1 MNTAI
6 EQMLKN
12 YRIENIYDQKNA
24 MKEIMQEIVLC
35 GLSRAGFFQKAAFY
49 GGTALRI
56 FYGLDRFSEDLD
68 FSLVTADPDFDLSDY
83 FPVLEK
89 EVRAFGLHVTIQ
101 EKEKTK
107 ESNIRSAFLQGNT
120 KEHLLLFYAD
130 GDLAGSVA
138 RSEVVKIKFE
148 VDINPPEY
156 AGFEHKYR
164 LLPTPYEVNLY
175 DMPSLFAGKIHAV
188 LCRAWKSRIKGRD
201 LYDYVFYLSRG
212 SAVNQKHLRARL
224 LQSGFISEDV
234 ECTLPEL
241 RRMLYERF
249 DAIDFRQAK
258 QDVEPFIRDTASLNM
273 WNADFFK
280 QITAGL
286 QFCGEEKIRST
297 LQ

>member
-12 YRIENIYDQKNA
+12 YQIENIYDQKNA

-68 FSLVTADPDFDLSDY
+68 FSLVTADPEFDLTVY

-89 EVRAFGLHVTIQ
+89 EVRAFGLHVRIQ

-107 ESNIRSAFLQGNT
+107 ESNIRSAFLKGNT

-130 GDLAGSVA
+130 EKLAGSVA

-156 AGFEHKYR
+156 AGFEHKYQ

-212 SAVNQKHLRARL
+212 SVVNQKHLRARL

-241 RRMLYERF
+241 RHMLYERF
-249 DAIDFRQAK
+249 DTIDFRQAK

-286 QFCGEEKIRST
+286 RF
-297 LQ
+297 

>member
-12 YRIENIYDQKNA
+12 YQIENLYDQKNA

-68 FSLVTADPDFDLSDY
+68 FSLLTSDPKFDLTVY

-89 EVRAFGLHVTIQ
+89 EVRAFGLHVTIE
-101 EKEKTK
+101 EKEKSK
-107 ESNIRSAFLQGNT
+107 ESNISSAFLKGNT

-130 GDLAGSVA
+130 TDLAGSVA
-138 RSEVVKIKFE
+138 RNEVIKIKFE
-148 VDINPPEY
+148 VDIDPPAY

-164 LLPTPYEVNLY
+164 LLPTPFEVNLY

-188 LCRAWKSRIKGRD
+188 LCRGWKNRIKGRD

-212 SAVNQKHLRARL
+212 SAVNQRHLRARL
-224 LQSGFISEDV
+224 LQSGFISDDV
-234 ECTLPEL
+234 ECTLSEIQH
-241 RRMLYERF
+241 MLYERF
-249 DAIDFRQAK
+249 DMIDFRQAK
-258 QDVEPFIRDTASLNM
+258 QDVEPFVRDAVTLNL
-273 WNADFFK
+273 WSSDFFK
-280 QITAGL
+280 QITREL
-286 QFCGEEKIRST
+286 HF
-297 LQ
+297 

>member
-12 YRIENIYDQKNA
+12 YQIENIYDQKNA

-68 FSLVTADPDFDLSDY
+68 FSLVTAAPDFDLTVY

-107 ESNIRSAFLQGNT
+107 ESNIRSAFLKGNT

-130 GDLAGSVA
+130 EDLAGSVA

-224 LQSGFISEDV
+224 LQSGFISEDM

-241 RRMLYERF
+241 RNMLYERF
-249 DAIDFRQAK
+249 DTIDFRQAK

-286 QFCGEEKIRST
+286 HF
-297 LQ
+297 

>member
-1 MNTAI
+1 MSTAI

-12 YRIENIYDQKNA
+12 YNVRNIYDRKNA

-68 FSLVTADPDFDLSDY
+68 FSLETTDISFDLTTY

-89 EVRAFGLHVTIQ
+89 EVRAFGLNVTIV

-107 ESNIRSAFLQGNT
+107 ESNIRSAFLKGNT

-130 GDLAGSVA
+130 EQAAGGVPKNEA
-138 RSEVVKIKFE
+138 VKIKFE
-148 VDINPPEY
+148 VDVNPPSY
-156 AGFEHKYR
+156 ATFEHKYR
-164 LLPTPYEVNLY
+164 LLPAPYEVNMY

-188 LCRAWKSRIKGRD
+188 ICRAWQSRVKGRD

-212 SAVNQKHLRARL
+212 AAVNRRHLRERL
-224 LQSGFISEDV
+224 IQSQFITTDA
-234 ECTLPEL
+234 ECSLDEIK
-241 RRMLYERF
+241 RMLSDRF
-249 DAIDFRQAK
+249 DAIDFSQARR
-258 QDVEPFIRDTASLNM
+258 DVEPFIHDTSVLNI
-273 WNADFFK
+273 WSAEFFK
-280 QITAGL
+280 QITEGL
-286 QFCGEEKIRST
+286 TAC
-297 LQ
+297 

>member
-68 FSLVTADPDFDLSDY
+68 FSLVTADPEFDLIVY

-89 EVRAFGLHVTIQ
+89 EVRAFGLHVRIQ

-107 ESNIRSAFLQGNT
+107 ESNIRSAFLKGNT

-130 GDLAGSVA
+130 EKLAGSVA

-212 SAVNQKHLRARL
+212 SVVNQKHLRARL

-241 RRMLYERF
+241 RHMLYERF
-249 DAIDFRQAK
+249 DTIDFRQAK

-286 QFCGEEKIRST
+286 RF
-297 LQ
+297 